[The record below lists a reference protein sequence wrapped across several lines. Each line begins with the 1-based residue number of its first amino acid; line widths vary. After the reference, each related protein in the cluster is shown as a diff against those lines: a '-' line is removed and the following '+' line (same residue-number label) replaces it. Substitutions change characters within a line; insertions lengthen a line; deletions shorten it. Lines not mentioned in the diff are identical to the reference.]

1 MPAQAPPPPTP
12 RPTPGPT
19 PRPPAGPDNEPLP
32 SDVPLSAI
40 VVEDVGPVTPDTGV
54 ADVLLGSVAL
64 VGALIIASLV
74 VGAVVGAA
82 LVYVKHKLGYGGPDA
97 DREQHVELA
106 IGREKD
112 PPP

>member
-1 MPAQAPPPPTP
+1 MPAQAPPPPPP
-12 RPTPGPT
+12 RPT
-19 PRPPAGPDNEPLP
+19 PRPPAGPDTEPVP

-82 LVYVKHKLGYGGPDA
+82 LVYVKHKLGYGGPEA

-106 IGREKD
+106 IGREQA
-112 PPP
+112 PPPGSER